1 MKKLILLFTAII
13 MVSPHAYAER
23 EHVAAWQD
31 LLEKQMPA
39 EIGDKA
45 LMGNLMRPRLGR
57 SFSRSLSP
65 STLSR
70 ALGGIRLPNPN
81 SRSKTTGAKASDGQ
95 RSYATD
101 EQGSRQT
108 SGQDRQSV
116 NLRVD
121 RYEGRVHYSNRDL
134 AMDPEGPD
142 NAMSKDEALA
152 RTLKLAAMMRIP
164 KVEYSPDILKGTWKM
179 SAHSQVKGGNT
190 IAKKM
195 EILVTLPRCLQV
207 RGIRDTKCV
216 FVVGSGL
223 RVVWAD
229 ANDSPIDPPVV
240 WMKASWP
247 DFKMVRARNFY
258 SRKDVA
264 RVAAGLL
271 AEQGAPSGVDR
282 LEFGLA
288 YTPSRDVE
296 VQQGLEA
303 CSAEMNVAENDQ
315 AADKGR
321 LEFLPTMVIYAV
333 ATEVD
338 NRHKRLNGNGSS
350 AVSVLNIPLVN
361 TCS

>member
-1 MKKLILLFTAII
+1 MKKVILLFTAII
-13 MVSPHAYAER
+13 MVSPHAYAEG
-23 EHVAAWQD
+23 EHIAAWQD

-45 LMGNLMRPRLGR
+45 LIGNLMRPRLGR
-57 SFSRSLSP
+57 SFSQSLSP

-70 ALGGIRLPNPN
+70 ALGGIRLP
-81 SRSKTTGAKASDGQ
+81 
-95 RSYATD
+95 TD

-108 SGQDRQSV
+108 SGQGRQSV

-134 AMDPEGPD
+134 AMDPGGPD

-247 DFKMVRARNFY
+247 DFKMARAQNFY